1 MKKIMLGFVQFVLSR
16 LKRESISGIGSKGG
30 HFILTV
36 QETILTAIT
45 QSWSER
51 NQGDNHR

>member
-1 MKKIMLGFVQFVLSR
+1 LKKIMLGFVQFVLSR